1 MAAPRFTRHRQTLA
15 RLGVLDSSGRRHCP
29 LRRPVRHRGGDR
41 PGHGS
46 NGADFTTLA
55 VFVWPVLYAAVTFG
69 PTGGTFTTALVAAL
83 SVPRLISFAQD
94 LKSSS
99 LLSESIQVLILSVIG
114 LVVGR
119 RVAAERV
126 ARLAADEARRGRIW
140 PQKRGTGGCSA
151 RTAPRSC

>member
-1 MAAPRFTRHRQTLA
+1 MSESNRTRTLFGLSWRPRDSLA
-15 RLGVLDSSGRRHCP
+15 TDKPWHDWAFWALQAGVIVLYGARFAIEEAIGRSG
-29 LRRPVRHRGGDR
+29 
-41 PGHGS
+41 GS

-94 LKSSS
+94 LKTSS

-119 RVAAERV
+119 RVAAR
-126 ARLAADEARRGRIW
+126 ARRPPGGR
-140 PQKRGTGGCSA
+140 
-151 RTAPRSC
+151 